1 MPNESMVTPLGR
13 SAGRVVPAMVAA
25 LCAGVVL
32 IGGSMAA
39 ANVELLDGPNGD
51 QGAKLIKI
59 EETGGAGL
67 PETPPPSN

>member
-1 MPNESMVTPLGR
+1 MPNVSTVAPAGR
-13 SAGRVVPAMVAA
+13 STGRVVPAMVAA
-25 LCAGVVL
+25 VCAGVVL

-39 ANVELLDGPNGD
+39 DVELLDGTNGD